1 MTDSSQI
8 TLNPALLSDDA
19 FCQDWG
25 LFCLGEHNDLNI
37 DIDAQIEHYVN
48 GKGLACPMPLLK
60 LKMALKKTALGHAVY
75 VTATDP
81 NSKRDIAAFCQHA
94 GYTLVQQTSTTP
106 SENTTDTIFHS
117 IITKSC

>member
-25 LFCLGEHNDLNI
+25 LFQSDAHNNPN
-37 DIDAQIEHYVN
+37 IDAQIEHYVN
-48 GKGLACPMPLLK
+48 GKRLACPMPLLK

-94 GYTLVQQTSTTP
+94 GYTLVQHTSITP

>member
-1 MTDSSQI
+1 MTASSQI

>member
-8 TLNPALLSDDA
+8 MLNPALLSNDA
-19 FCQDWG
+19 FCQDWAV
-25 LFCLGEHNDLNI
+25 FRSGEHNNLNI
-37 DIDAQIEHYVN
+37 NAQIEHYVN

-60 LKMALKKTALGHAVY
+60 LKMALKKTTLGHAVY

-94 GYTLVQQTSTTP
+94 GYTLVQHTSITP
-106 SENTTDTIFHS
+106 SENITDTIFHS

>member
-1 MTDSSQI
+1 MQFSTSDFITMTASSQI

-25 LFCLGEHNDLNI
+25 LFHSGEHNDFH
-37 DIDAQIEHYVN
+37 IDAQIEHYVD

-75 VTATDP
+75 V
-81 NSKRDIAAFCQHA
+81 S
-94 GYTLVQQTSTTP
+94 GML
-106 SENTTDTIFHS
+106 
-117 IITKSC
+117 TKSCDVTLAVRVGCGHIHRMTQRGFF

>member
-1 MTDSSQI
+1 MTASSQI
-8 TLNPALLSDDA
+8 TLNPALLSDDD

-25 LFCLGEHNDLNI
+25 LFHSDEYNNLNI
-37 DIDAQIEHYVN
+37 NAQIEHYVD

-94 GYTLVQQTSTTP
+94 GYTLVQHTSITP

>member
-25 LFCLGEHNDLNI
+25 LFLSGEYNDLN
-37 DIDAQIEHYVN
+37 IDAQIEHYVN

-81 NSKRDIAAFCQHA
+81 NSKRDITAFCQHA
-94 GYTLVQQTSTTP
+94 GYTLVQHTSITP

>member
-25 LFCLGEHNDLNI
+25 LFQSGEYNNLNI
-37 DIDAQIEHYVN
+37 NAQIEHYVD

-94 GYTLVQQTSTTP
+94 GYTLVQQTSITP

-117 IITKSC
+117 IITKNC

>member
-25 LFCLGEHNDLNI
+25 LFRSGEHNNLNI
-37 DIDAQIEHYVN
+37 NAQIEHYVN

-75 VTATDP
+75 VTATDLTASVTSQLFVSMP
-81 NSKRDIAAFCQHA
+81 DIHWYSTHQSHR
-94 GYTLVQQTSTTP
+94 LKIQQTQSFTR
-106 SENTTDTIFHS
+106 S
-117 IITKSC
+117 

>member
-25 LFCLGEHNDLNI
+25 LFRSGEHNTLNI
-37 DIDAQIEHYVN
+37 NAQIDHYVD

-60 LKMALKKTALGHAVY
+60 LKMALKNTALGHAVY

-94 GYTLVQQTSTTP
+94 GYTLVQQTSITP

-117 IITKSC
+117 IITKNC